1 MMTSLMR
8 SDWCKLQKSRSLKV
22 CLLIAFVLGAV
33 MALLYH
39 MAWVNL
45 GESLEAT
52 LSMMQM
58 LGSSEQSIRQALE
71 IIPQD
76 DLWSYVNTALADTNV
91 LYIAAIV
98 IGVFVGS
105 EYSMGTIK
113 NSVSRGFSRNK
124 VYASKLIF
132 SVGVMLLTVLC
143 YLLGT
148 MIAAVSMFGFRSEGN
163 ASDIMLVLSA
173 YLCEFIAV
181 SSIYVWISFWL
192 KSTGHS
198 IAFSLVI
205 PMLISSVLQVV
216 SIVNNHTDAV
226 SRFWIFQT
234 VTSTRSLCLSGE
246 AYVPFLSAAVY
257 FAVSCFGGLMI
268 FRHQELK

>member
-91 LYIAAIV
+91 LYRSDRDRSV
-98 IGVFVGS
+98 CRIGIFDGHDQKFR
-105 EYSMGTIK
+105 IK
-113 NSVSRGFSRNK
+113 
-124 VYASKLIF
+124 
-132 SVGVMLLTVLC
+132 
-143 YLLGT
+143 
-148 MIAAVSMFGFRSEGN
+148 
-163 ASDIMLVLSA
+163 
-173 YLCEFIAV
+173 
-181 SSIYVWISFWL
+181 
-192 KSTGHS
+192 
-198 IAFSLVI
+198 
-205 PMLISSVLQVV
+205 
-216 SIVNNHTDAV
+216 
-226 SRFWIFQT
+226 RFFTQ
-234 VTSTRSLCLSGE
+234 
-246 AYVPFLSAAVY
+246 
-257 FAVSCFGGLMI
+257 
-268 FRHQELK
+268 